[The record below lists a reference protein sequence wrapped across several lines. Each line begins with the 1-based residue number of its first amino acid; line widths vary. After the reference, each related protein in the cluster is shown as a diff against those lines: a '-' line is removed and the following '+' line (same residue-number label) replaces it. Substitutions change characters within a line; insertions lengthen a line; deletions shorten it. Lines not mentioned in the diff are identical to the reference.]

1 MFKIDRSLK
10 QPKSKCKNKNEHN
23 GDWKKKILY
32 IHKTKKYVH
41 LFNNHEYN

>member
-1 MFKIDRSLK
+1 M
-10 QPKSKCKNKNEHN
+10 NTMETE
-23 GDWKKKILY
+23 KKILY